1 MSLQHFP
8 YAKEFKGGRNIISRV
23 ATEYRCIGTQL
34 LNDADGSI
42 VKMIHMTTSQVVK
55 DTMYEIFYEWVRRD
69 TEYSWQKLIECLR
82 KCELGV
88 LAKDIEDA
96 LKQHTQQQP
105 LAGLLKLHYV
115 QQISSISCEHA

>member
-1 MSLQHFP
+1 
-8 YAKEFKGGRNIISRV
+8 
-23 ATEYRCIGTQL
+23 
-34 LNDADGSI
+34 
-42 VKMIHMTTSQVVK
+42 MTTSQEVK

-115 QQISSISCEHA
+115 QQISSISCAHA

>member
-1 MSLQHFP
+1 MKNSP
-8 YAKEFKGGRNIISRV
+8 
-23 ATEYRCIGTQL
+23 
-34 LNDADGSI
+34 
-42 VKMIHMTTSQVVK
+42 VVEH
-55 DTMYEIFYEWVRRD
+55 TMRDIFCEWVQKD

-82 KCELGV
+82 MCELGV

-105 LAGLLKLHYV
+105 LAGLLKLRYV